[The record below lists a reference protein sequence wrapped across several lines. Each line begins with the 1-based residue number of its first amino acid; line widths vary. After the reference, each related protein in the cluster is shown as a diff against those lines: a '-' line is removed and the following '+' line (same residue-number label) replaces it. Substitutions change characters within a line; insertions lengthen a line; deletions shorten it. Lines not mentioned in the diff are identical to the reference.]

1 MLKNQLHY
9 AALDA
14 VIVIKI
20 WEKMRQHIDYVKAEK
35 EVEEKLSKKKE
46 ERS

>member
-1 MLKNQLHY
+1 LKNQLHY

-20 WEKMRQHIDYVKAEK
+20 WEKMRQHKNYEKAEK
-35 EVEEKLSKKKE
+35 EANEN
-46 ERS
+46 

>member
-14 VIVIKI
+14 VIVVKI
-20 WEKMRQHIDYVKAEK
+20 WEKMRQHKDYLKAEK
-35 EVEEKLSKKKE
+35 EVEEKLLSNKE
-46 ERS
+46 NRR